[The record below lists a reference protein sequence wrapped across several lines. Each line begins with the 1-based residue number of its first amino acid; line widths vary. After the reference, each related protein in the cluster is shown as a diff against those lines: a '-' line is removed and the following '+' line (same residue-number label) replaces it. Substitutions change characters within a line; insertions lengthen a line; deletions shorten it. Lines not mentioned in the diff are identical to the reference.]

1 MTKKHE
7 KSGEAID
14 KINIQKQSAIRL
26 PKSKIIKNV
35 FNMTIQELNK
45 LAKEFRQIDQLIE
58 MIPVLK
64 KMPVVEVAEILQQ
77 IDDTYLF
84 TILDHFSLEQQ
95 GRIFSEFP
103 MVKQLNLFKSVSQ
116 KRFAQIFENMPSDN
130 RADFFQHL
138 TQTEQAALLPFLSK
152 KTREDVIALSS
163 YPPETAG
170 GIMSTDFATVKSDM
184 TCAEAIEKVRSDAPS
199 KKTIYYVYVVDD
211 NQKMLGFIT
220 LKDLIMAEPYTK
232 VEDALHKD
240 FVFAYVDE
248 DREKVALKIEKYNL
262 VAIPILNRENQLV
275 GIVTHDEA
283 VDVIRA
289 EHSEDMQK
297 FMGIVQANEEFD
309 YIGTSTFKH
318 FKKRVVWIVSLAAVG
333 IISGI
338 IIHSYEKAL
347 EKLLILAL
355 YMPMVADTGGNAGSQ
370 AATVVVRALAL
381 GQITVSDWFKILW
394 KEAKVSLLLAICLG
408 LLAYGKVL
416 FLSWET
422 EIPSAY
428 SLPLIAFVIS
438 LALALQVVTATVIG
452 ASLPLLVKCFGGD
465 PAVAASPAITT
476 VVDITGLL
484 IYFGMATLFFSL

>member
-1 MTKKHE
+1 M
-7 KSGEAID
+7 
-14 KINIQKQSAIRL
+14 N
-26 PKSKIIKNV
+26 
-35 FNMTIQELNK
+35 IQELHK
-45 LAKEFRQIDQLIE
+45 LAKEFQHIDQIIE
-58 MIPVLK
+58 MVPVMK
-64 KMPVVEVAEILQQ
+64 KMPVVEVAEILQA
-77 IDDTYLF
+77 IDETYLF
-84 TILDHFSLEQQ
+84 NILDRFSLEQQ
-95 GRIFSEFP
+95 GLIFSEFQ
-103 MVKQLNLFKSVSQ
+103 MVKQLDLFKSVSK
-116 KRFAQIFENMPSDN
+116 KRFAQIFENMPSEN

-138 TQTEQAALLPFLSK
+138 TQKEQSSLLPFLSK
-152 KTREDVIALSS
+152 IVREDVIKLSA

-170 GIMSTDFATVKSDM
+170 GIMSTDFATVQSQM
-184 TCAEAIEKVRSDAPS
+184 SCTEAIEKVRSDAPS
-199 KKTIYYVYVVDD
+199 KKTVYYTYVVDS
-211 NQKMLGFIT
+211 NQRLQGFIT

-232 VEDALHKD
+232 VENALHKD
-240 FVFAYVDE
+240 FVFAFVDE
-248 DREKVALKIEKYNL
+248 DREKVAQQIERYDL

-283 VDVIRA
+283 IDVIRA

-297 FMGIVQANEEFD
+297 FMGIAQANEAFN
-309 YIGTSTFKH
+309 YMGTTTFKH

-338 IIHSYEKAL
+338 IIHRYENAL

-355 YMPMVADTGGNAGSQ
+355 YMPMVADTGGNSGSQ

-381 GQITVSDWFKILW
+381 GQITVRNWFKILW
-394 KEAKVSLLLAICLG
+394 KEAKISLLLAVCLG

-422 EIPSAY
+422 DIPSAY
-428 SLPLIAFVIS
+428 SLPLIAFMIS

-452 ASLPLLVKCFGGD
+452 AGLPLLVKRFGGD

-484 IYFGMATLFFSL
+484 IYFGMATVFFSL